1 VVLAEMVLGIAGALL
16 LEGRIPFI
24 SVFRTVFILPIM
36 LAPIVVGLVWR
47 YLFDANFGLVNNLL
61 AVFGVGK
68 LPWLAESGLAF
79 ATIVV
84 SDIWQWTPFVFI
96 MILAGLQNLD
106 RSALEAAAMDG
117 ASPWQAIWRVKL
129 PMLLPIIVVTLMMR
143 LIDAFRVLEVI
154 YILTFGG
161 PGRSTEVLSL
171 YLYKTA
177 FVGQDL
183 GYASTLSVL
192 LLLIVLLLSQAV
204 LWINNPLRQGENP

>member
-1 VVLAEMVLGIAGALL
+1 LL

-204 LWINNPLRQGENP
+204 LWINNPLRQGQNP

>member
-1 VVLAEMVLGIAGALL
+1 
-16 LEGRIPFI
+16 
-24 SVFRTVFILPIM
+24 VFRTVFILPIM